1 MFVQLPIIVLAI
13 VLLLLGIASELAAAL
28 LGVELPTLTEVLG
41 MSEDALEATFYI
53 ASIVSAV
60 FGMMLLRV
68 MPRELAPMGDAGPQ
82 SLRGDSTHPHERVA
96 HINDPLQSVYVAII
110 LIAGV
115 LAFSSLS

>member
-1 MFVQLPIIVLAI
+1 MFVQLPIIIVAI
-13 VLLLLGIASELAAAL
+13 VVLLLGIASELAASL
-28 LGVELPTLTEVLG
+28 LGVDLPVLTEVMG

-53 ASIVSAV
+53 TAIVASLL
-60 FGMMLLRV
+60 GMMLLRV
-68 MPRELAPMGDAGPQ
+68 MPRELAPMGDAGPA
-82 SLRGDSTHPHERVA
+82 SLKDNGAQPHERVA